1 MKQGQKVIYKGEMRI
16 IYDVY
21 PDNMVSFC
29 LMDEDGEHYDD
40 VEEDFQ
46 VSINDVETLDK
57 KEFDFV
63 LDTKMTIWSRQK
75 FSIEAATL
83 EEAKEIAKGLVQEG
97 EEIDPYDVDFIYETE
112 EVMEPEQNEGHAT
125 IVLMYKEERNN
136 SIIYLN
142 AHK

>member
-63 LDTKMTIWSRQK
+63 LDTKLSIWSRQK
-75 FSIEAATL
+75 FTIEAANL
-83 EEAKEIAKGLVQEG
+83 DAAKEIAKKMVEDG
-97 EEIDPYDVDFIYETE
+97 EEVDPYAVDFIYETE
-112 EVMEPEQNEGHAT
+112 DVVTPEQNEGHAT
-125 IVLMYKEERNN
+125 VVLMYKEKDN
-136 SIIYLN
+136 SIIYKN
-142 AHK
+142 ADK

>member
-21 PDNMVSFC
+21 PDNLVSLC

-46 VSINDVETLDK
+46 VSINDLKTFDK

-75 FSIEAATL
+75 FTIEAANL
-83 EEAKEIAKGLVQEG
+83 DAAKEIAKKMVEDG
-97 EEIDPYDVDFIYETE
+97 EEIDPYAVDFIYETE
-112 EVMEPEQNEGHAT
+112 EEMTPEQNEGHAT
-125 IVLMYKEERNN
+125 IVLMYKEKNN
-136 SIIYLN
+136 SIIYKN
-142 AHK
+142 ANK